1 MKGFCFG
8 LLAVLLFGT
17 VGVWGNPLPA
27 VMIVEFSTDPPWIEL
42 HGHDQWYLGGAVIY
56 TADDSILINDGV
68 VIGYDELLIL
78 DESNTSG
85 ICLDPVGD
93 HMFAG
98 DSGMSQWFGY
108 GFLGPDA
115 APPIESSSGLAEVA
129 PWFEN
134 YDFSIPREPTPGE
147 PNEYLLIDRGN
158 TDVVISEVNFNSTWP
173 NGNFVELHNTADSK
187 IDLSD
192 WRIVGNHSYTVPAG
206 TLVKAHDHFALR
218 ESDYPE
224 FFSDLSQPD
233 NIYLLN
239 GDNILVDQVGWS
251 SGHPEDVS
259 FMRYPDWD
267 AHHFDGYDDQTS
279 ADFEEGFPTC
289 REFNRYDSPGFV
301 IIGCEA
307 SQAGGEVRILW
318 TDPVWDEDYETSAL
332 VKKTDGF
339 SNHPDDGQLI
349 YEGNQEFFFDSEVT
363 SGDTYYYTVFAF
375 DVVGNHSEP
384 QDCSRDSITVWQQL
398 VPEPFPVELP
408 GRFALRQNYPNPFN
422 SQTIIDYE
430 LPTACRVK
438 LEVFNLL
445 GEKVEILVE
454 GMQNAGQ
461 ESVVW
466 DASGVSSG
474 VYLYRLTAGD
484 FRHSRRLLLVK

>member
-1 MKGFCFG
+1 
-8 LLAVLLFGT
+8 
-17 VGVWGNPLPA
+17 
-27 VMIVEFSTDPPWIEL
+27 MIVEFSTDPAWIEL
-42 HGHDQWYLGGAVIY
+42 FSVESLYIGGSVIY
-56 TADDSILINDGV
+56 TLDDSIVIDEGV
-68 VIGYDELLIL
+68 VIRWDEYLVL
-78 DESNTSG
+78 DETNTSG

-93 HMFAG
+93 QVSAF
-98 DSGMSQWFGY
+98 DSMMAQSISY
-108 GFLGPDA
+108 GCLGPEA
-115 APPIESSSGLAEVA
+115 APPIEMSSGLADVA

-134 YDFSIPREPTPGE
+134 YYFSIPREPTPGE

-158 TDVVISEVNFNSTWP
+158 TEVIISEVNFNTTWL
-173 NGNFVELHNTADSK
+173 NGDFVELYNLGDAKLDISG
-187 IDLSD
+187 
-192 WRIVGNHSYTVPAG
+192 WRIVGNRDYSIPEG
-206 TLVKAHDHFALR
+206 TFIRAHDHFALR
-218 ESDYPE
+218 QSENPE

-233 NIYLLN
+233 NIYLLT
-239 GDNILVDQVGWS
+239 GDNVLVDQVGWS

-301 IIGCEA
+301 VIGCEA
-307 SQAGGEVRILW
+307 SQVGGEVRILW

-363 SGDTYYYTVFAF
+363 SGDTYYYTAFAF

-398 VPEPFPVELP
+398 VPEPFPTGLP

-422 SQTIIDYE
+422 SQTVIDYE
-430 LPTACRVK
+430 LPTACHVK

-445 GEKVEILVE
+445 GEKVGILVE

-466 DASGVSSG
+466 NASAFSSG

>member
-1 MKGFCFG
+1 
-8 LLAVLLFGT
+8 
-17 VGVWGNPLPA
+17 
-27 VMIVEFSTDPPWIEL
+27 
-42 HGHDQWYLGGAVIY
+42 
-56 TADDSILINDGV
+56 
-68 VIGYDELLIL
+68 
-78 DESNTSG
+78 
-85 ICLDPVGD
+85 
-93 HMFAG
+93 
-98 DSGMSQWFGY
+98 
-108 GFLGPDA
+108 
-115 APPIESSSGLAEVA
+115 
-129 PWFEN
+129 
-134 YDFSIPREPTPGE
+134 
-147 PNEYLLIDRGN
+147 
-158 TDVVISEVNFNSTWP
+158 
-173 NGNFVELHNTADSK
+173 
-187 IDLSD
+187 
-192 WRIVGNHSYTVPAG
+192 
-206 TLVKAHDHFALR
+206 
-218 ESDYPE
+218 
-224 FFSDLSQPD
+224 
-233 NIYLLN
+233 
-239 GDNILVDQVGWS
+239 
-251 SGHPEDVS
+251 
-259 FMRYPDWD
+259 MRYPDWD

-301 IIGCEA
+301 VIGCEA

-398 VPEPFPVELP
+398 VPEPFPVGLP

-445 GEKVEILVE
+445 GEKVGILVE